1 MKTFHLIKCG
11 ELIFHKTLSFHS
23 LINLDKMMTLKI
35 FLCSVVIF
43 SFSDNHRKTYIVETE
58 GKMIEQVVRLSF
70 N

>member
-11 ELIFHKTLSFHS
+11 KLIFHKTLSFHS
-23 LINLDKMMTLKI
+23 LINLGKMMTLKI
-35 FLCSVVIF
+35 FLFSVVIF

-58 GKMIEQVVRLSF
+58 GKMIEQVVRSSF